1 MCSAHLYLIKSY
13 KSLKKQ
19 NKSKYVKC
27 RTAQELNKISK
38 IMQFYYIIKTVY
50 ISYCKT
56 CIKRSPLGQRK
67 CGLFTTGDF
76 LKDVEVI

>member
-27 RTAQELNKISK
+27 RTAQELNKLSK
-38 IMQFYYIIKTVY
+38 IMQFYYIIKAVY
-50 ISYCKT
+50 ILYY
-56 CIKRSPLGQRK
+56 
-67 CGLFTTGDF
+67 
-76 LKDVEVI
+76 